1 MNYML
6 SFVFTEDAFRVDRPE
21 DVLTAAE
28 EELKAAFRS
37 DRYRALFQLGF
48 YTAEKAES
56 PRIAQMKGDQ
66 ERNSSPM
73 F

>member
-1 MNYML
+1 MDYML

-21 DVLTAAE
+21 DVLTVPE

-48 YTAEKAES
+48 YTAEKTES
-56 PRIAQMKGDQ
+56 PSLSFLRL
-66 ERNSSPM
+66 
-73 F
+73 